1 MVKGEFGPGALGIV
15 LVLNISGVV
24 KKGGHKGDNNISL
37 AEILPGE
44 NRAVSES
51 RRGKESV
58 RCVPE
63 VVVVGC
69 TMTVQGM
76 MPAIEPEDQP
86 EGGTHGFEIEP
97 GRNEFQDKGDFF
109 KNRLRFFDLDKIM
122 KFDIFEDIPFENL
135 ALVHKKLLSKENPP
149 SELENPSFLPMIAA
163 GQERGLN
170 SKYPNTSL
178 EWNQC
183 NVFAG

>member
-1 MVKGEFGPGALGIV
+1 MVKGEFGPGAIGIV
-15 LVLNISGVV
+15 LVLDISGVM
-24 KKGGHKGDNNISL
+24 KKGGHKGDDNISL
-37 AEILPGE
+37 VEILSGE
-44 NRAVSES
+44 SRAVSES
-51 RRGKESV
+51 CRGKKSIGG
-58 RCVPE
+58 VPK

-76 MPAIEPEDQP
+76 IPAIDPEDQP
-86 EGGTHGFEIEP
+86 ERGTHGFEIET
-97 GRNEFQDKGDFF
+97 GRNEFQDNGDFF

-163 GQERGLN
+163 GQERG
-170 SKYPNTSL
+170 
-178 EWNQC
+178 
-183 NVFAG
+183 